1 MREGDTG
8 LAVLACGMVFC
19 FFLDICPSSRKN
31 KEKREKLMGDFF
43 QSGAIS
49 TLHRLGHRDL
59 ESLELE
65 LKRHQRLR
73 PVALI
78 LPAVYAEFEGKA
90 LPQILRQLKDVGY
103 LNEIVLVMNRTDAM
117 EFRSAKKTLTDLG
130 LNIDIVWSSGS
141 RIGDLYKLLEENN
154 LPLGEDG
161 KGRSVWIAFW
171 HVITHDT

>member
-1 MREGDTG
+1 
-8 LAVLACGMVFC
+8 
-19 FFLDICPSSRKN
+19 
-31 KEKREKLMGDFF
+31 MGDFF

-130 LNIDIVWSSGS
+130 LNIDIVWSSGP
-141 RIGDLYKLLEENN
+141 RVTDLYKLLEENT
-154 LPLGEDG
+154 LHLGEDG
-161 KGRSVWIAFW
+161 KGRSVWIAFGY
-171 HVITHDT
+171 VIANEKSDVIVLHDCDIVNYNRDF